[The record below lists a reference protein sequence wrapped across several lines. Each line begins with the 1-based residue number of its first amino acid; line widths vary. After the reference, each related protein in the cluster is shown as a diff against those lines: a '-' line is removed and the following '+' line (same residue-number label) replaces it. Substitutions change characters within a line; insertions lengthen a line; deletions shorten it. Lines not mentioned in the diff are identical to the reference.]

1 MAHALGTDCL
11 ATCRLDRQVS
21 AAPIVQKNERP
32 NVSHGNAK
40 VSVICTKSASKWWI
54 FEVFSDVSTRLL
66 ADPRADVGVLRIAS
80 TGRHRGTTLGSR
92 RAIVLQHFYELAT
105 FIPLDTGIQK
115 CMNLMSGRELVKSPP
130 QTRGTALCVAC
141 VPTVNFMHFAEVVAF
156 YSGVLGPVIEY
167 LLSYPQPATVGA
179 A

>member
-1 MAHALGTDCL
+1 M
-11 ATCRLDRQVS
+11 
-21 AAPIVQKNERP
+21 
-32 NVSHGNAK
+32 
-40 VSVICTKSASKWWI
+40 SVICTKSASKWWI
-54 FEVFSDVSTRLL
+54 FDVPSDFSTRLL

-130 QTRGTALCVAC
+130 QTRGTALCVTC
-141 VPTVNFMHFAEVVAF
+141 VPTVNLLHFGEVVAF
-156 YSGVLGPVIEY
+156 YYSGVLGPVIEY
-167 LLSYPQPATVGA
+167 LLLSPAYVRQGRAEAKMATRRI
-179 A
+179 

>member
-1 MAHALGTDCL
+1 MAHALGTGCL
-11 ATCRLDRQVS
+11 ATCRLGRQVS
-21 AAPIVQKNERP
+21 AALIVQKNERP

-66 ADPRADVGVLRIAS
+66 ADPRADVGLLRIVS
-80 TGRHRGTTLGSR
+80 TGRPRGTTPAR
-92 RAIVLQHFYELAT
+92 RKQSFCNVVDELAT

>member
-1 MAHALGTDCL
+1 MQAGPPGFRSAHPEE
-11 ATCRLDRQVS
+11 CR
-21 AAPIVQKNERP
+21 AP
-32 NVSHGNAK
+32 NVSHGDAK

-66 ADPRADVGVLRIAS
+66 ADPRADVGLLRIVS
-80 TGRHRGTTLGSR
+80 TGRPRGTTPAR
-92 RAIVLQHFYELAT
+92 RKQSFCNVVDELAT

>member
-1 MAHALGTDCL
+1 MS
-11 ATCRLDRQVS
+11 S
-21 AAPIVQKNERP
+21 A
-32 NVSHGNAK
+32 NVSHGDAK

-66 ADPRADVGVLRIAS
+66 ADPRADVGLLRIVS
-80 TGRHRGTTLGSR
+80 TGRPRGTTPAR
-92 RAIVLQHFYELAT
+92 RKQSFCNVVDELAT

-141 VPTVNFMHFAEVVAF
+141 VPTVNLLHFGEVVAF
-156 YSGVLGPVIEY
+156 YYSGVLGPVIEY
-167 LLSYPQPATVGA
+167 LLLSPAYVRQGRAEAKMATRRI
-179 A
+179 